1 MLRFGQAWLLDIARV
16 LQDSNAFMKHGK
28 NKWFF
33 VVNSIINHLNSISTL
48 SQPIDILV
56 YERNGRPTWMG
67 YGSDGAWEKLPV
79 RSVTFSVGGREISS
93 QLFQLFL
100 SHTSASVKSYQLVK
114 VVSGGRAPGKSSG
127 LASPQLWVIE
137 RFHCFGAVRLE
148 KVQFLYATAF
158 GTCIWS
164 YFQWGYFVVYIT
176 CICKHAV
183 PWCFPS
189 KIIQFYMPH
198 GRCTNR
204 ISIWGDDMGIC
215 HFPCCAQCFGHF

>member
-1 MLRFGQAWLLDIARV
+1 LLDIARV

-56 YERNGRPTWMG
+56 YERNGRLTWMG

-100 SHTSASVKSYQLVK
+100 SHTCSCYSSDTFPCLGTAASV
-114 VVSGGRAPGKSSG
+114 
-127 LASPQLWVIE
+127 PQKTGQV
-137 RFHCFGAVRLE
+137 
-148 KVQFLYATAF
+148 
-158 GTCIWS
+158 
-164 YFQWGYFVVYIT
+164 
-176 CICKHAV
+176 
-183 PWCFPS
+183 
-189 KIIQFYMPH
+189 
-198 GRCTNR
+198 
-204 ISIWGDDMGIC
+204 
-215 HFPCCAQCFGHF
+215 